1 MLNFTW
7 QTTKITDLAITVQV
21 RFMNA
26 EYISSEFSQPD
37 NLKITMLQ
45 SKLKDYVSQ
54 KGQAIVDLP

>member
-21 RFMNA
+21 RFMHA

-54 KGQAIVDLP
+54 KGQAVVDLP

>member
-1 MLNFTW
+1 
-7 QTTKITDLAITVQV
+7 
-21 RFMNA
+21 MNA

-54 KGQAIVDLP
+54 KGQAVVDLP